1 MSIATYLTALDRDR
15 DALAANLTTKGVP
28 ASSSETFTTL
38 VPKVLDIPS
47 GGGGSIPLTN
57 ATLAGVNSNN
67 IGTFQNATLFASA
80 LKEISFEDITLA
92 YNSAQASF
100 SYGFY
105 SWGGN
110 LEKISI
116 KNCTINNTY
125 SGGGMP
131 VAFQGSVLT
140 SLKKVILENCTAPI
154 SNQVCRNSVAEEITF
169 KDVINLNGMTQSMD
183 MFCYNNSRLKKFE
196 FYYTNA
202 SNYMTAKNTGSMF
215 GNCTSLEYLDIS
227 GIDFTSCTS
236 YTGMFNNVPTTCTIY
251 VRDAANQAWLSSH
264 FGTYTFT
271 IKS

>member
-47 GGGGSIPLTN
+47 GGGSIPLTN
-57 ATLAGVNSNN
+57 ATLAGVNANN
-67 IGTFQNATLFASA
+67 INTFGNATLFASA

-92 YNSAQASF
+92 FNGSQASF

-105 SWGGN
+105 SWGSN

-125 SGGGMP
+125 SGEGMP
-131 VAFQGSVLT
+131 TAFQNTQLP
-140 SLKKVILENCTAPI
+140 SLKKLTLENCTAPI
-154 SNQVCRNSVAEEITF
+154 SNQVCRNSVTEEIKF
-169 KDVINLNGMTQSMD
+169 EDVINLNGMTQSMN
-183 MFCYNNSRLKKFE
+183 MFCYNDSSLKKFE

-202 SNYMTAKNTGSMF
+202 SNYMTATNTGSMF
-215 GNCTSLEYLDIS
+215 SGCTSLEYLDIS
-227 GIDFTSCTS
+227 GIDFTSCTN
-236 YTGMFNNVPTTCTIY
+236 YTGMFTNVPTTCTIY